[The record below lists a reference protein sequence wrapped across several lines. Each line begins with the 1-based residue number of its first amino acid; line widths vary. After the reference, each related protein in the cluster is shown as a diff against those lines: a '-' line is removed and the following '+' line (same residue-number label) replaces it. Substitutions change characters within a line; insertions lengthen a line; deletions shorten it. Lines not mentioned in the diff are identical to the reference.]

1 MDWHS
6 FTDQQLLG
14 LYSELMGEM
23 RTRNMIRSSNN
34 PVADYT
40 ENLVSKS
47 LGLELA
53 GQSTSGHDAIDT
65 SGIRYQIK
73 GRRLTPQNP
82 STQLSAIRNLQSN
95 PFDLLA
101 AVVFNPDFSVSYAA
115 LIPIEIVKE
124 LGRYTAHTNS
134 HTFLFKRIVLEDP
147 RVQTITSR
155 LAT

>member
-1 MDWHS
+1 MNWPS
-6 FTDQQLLG
+6 FTNQQLLG
-14 LYSELMGEM
+14 LYAELMGEM
-23 RTRNMIRSSNN
+23 RTRSIVRSSNN

-53 GQSTSGHDAIDT
+53 GQSTSGHDATDT
-65 SGIRYQIK
+65 SGLRYQIK
-73 GRRLTPQNP
+73 GRRVTPQNS
-82 STQLSAIRNLQSN
+82 STQLSAIRNLSSN

-115 LIPIEIVKE
+115 LIPIEVIKE
-124 LGRYTAHTNS
+124 LSRYTEHTNS
-134 HTFLFKRIVLEDP
+134 NTFLFKRSVLNDP

>member
-1 MDWHS
+1 MNWPT

-23 RTRNMIRSSNN
+23 RTRGIVRSSNN

-53 GQSTSGHDAIDT
+53 GQSTSGHDAVDA
-65 SGIRYQIK
+65 SGLRYQIK

-115 LIPIEIVKE
+115 LIPIDVVKE
-124 LGRYTAHTNS
+124 LSRYTEHTNS
-134 HTFLFKRIVLEDP
+134 HTFLFKRVVLEDP
-147 RVQTITSR
+147 RVQIITSR